1 MAGTC
6 FVSASEAECCRVP
19 AAGLQWFRLLHE
31 FVHQCLSVRSS
42 GCLPGTRSLT
52 PCVTAMQDLLHLMTH
67 KEASKQEAIQDAV
80 AQEKQK
86 AAARAELAD
95 MVRLSFSGLV

>member
-1 MAGTC
+1 
-6 FVSASEAECCRVP
+6 
-19 AAGLQWFRLLHE
+19 
-31 FVHQCLSVRSS
+31 
-42 GCLPGTRSLT
+42 
-52 PCVTAMQDLLHLMTH
+52 MQDLLHLMTH